1 MQDTTFI
8 WVSYTHKVTFLDPS
22 HSKKLFNYFVL
33 RCHFVSLIQFSPF
46 LPCILGNERMEVM
59 KGAHLLISCTHICH
73 FFPLL
78 YGTVLKAR
86 QKQNIVNSKVIAVFF
101 QSIVTL
107 LATTITCYN
116 NHKKEE
122 GNWKEQRENLTP
134 SNLEQVA
141 KNVEK

>member
-46 LPCILGNERMEVM
+46 LLCILGNERMEVM

-86 QKQNIVNSKVIAVFF
+86 QIQNIVNSKVIAVFF
-101 QSIVTL
+101 SVHSDFASYYYNLLQQPQKRGRKLEGAKGEPDSI
-107 LATTITCYN
+107 
-116 NHKKEE
+116 
-122 GNWKEQRENLTP
+122 
-134 SNLEQVA
+134 
-141 KNVEK
+141 